1 MFSGKVKGINKWE
14 KVSGIE
20 VDCNL
25 EEEQRMA
32 ESESRI
38 EIARALLLGLG
49 SK

>member
-1 MFSGKVKGINKWE
+1 MFSGKVKGRNKWE
-14 KVSGIE
+14 KVSGTE
-20 VDCNL
+20 VDCNI

-38 EIARALLLGLG
+38 EIASALLLGLG